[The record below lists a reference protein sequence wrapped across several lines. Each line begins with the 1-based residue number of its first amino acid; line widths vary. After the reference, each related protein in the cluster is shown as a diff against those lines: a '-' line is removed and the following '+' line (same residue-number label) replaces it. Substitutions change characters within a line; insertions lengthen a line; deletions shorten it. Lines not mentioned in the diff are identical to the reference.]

1 MPSTYEE
8 LDKLVRLAAFRFLEK
23 QTTVYGE
30 VLPRT
35 LLAEGFIFE
44 GRRVPLIGPQGI
56 FKPAVLPD
64 TPISITTAPPKPNV
78 PLPYDD
84 QLYQH
89 GLLSYRYRGKDPN
102 YPGNV
107 GLRRAMRNKVP
118 LIYHYG
124 IVPGRYLSIWPV
136 YIVGDDR
143 ARLTFTVAVDDA
155 RLATEVLPEW
165 GEELRRVYVAR
176 VTYQRLHQH
185 SFRERVLR
193 AYREQ
198 CAVCRLRHA
207 ELLEAAHILPDRHP
221 LGEPTVQNGLA
232 LCKLHHAAFDRH
244 ILGVRPDLV
253 VEIRRNILEE
263 VDGPMLQHGLKLM
276 HGKKL
281 HVPRSKN
288 LRPREEFLRERYDLF
303 LKAG

>member
-1 MPSTYEE
+1 MNDAGE
-8 LDKLVRLAAFRFLEK
+8 LDQRIRLAAFRFLEE
-23 QTTVYGE
+23 QTALHGE
-30 VLPRT
+30 VLPRSV
-35 LLAEGFIFE
+35 LAAGFTFE

-56 FKPAVLPD
+56 FRPAVLPEM
-64 TPISITTAPPKPNV
+64 PISITTAPPREGEP
-78 PLPYDD
+78 PPYDD
-84 QLYQH
+84 QLRPD
-89 GLLSYRYRGKDPN
+89 GLLSYRYRGTDPN
-102 YPGNV
+102 HPDNV
-107 GLRRAMRNKVP
+107 GLRLAMQRRAP

-136 YIVGDDR
+136 YVVGDDPP
-143 ARLTFTVAVDDA
+143 RLTFTIAVDDA
-155 RLATEVLPEW
+155 RLAHEVLPEW
-165 GEELRRVYVAR
+165 GDEVRRSYVAR
-176 VTYQRLHQH
+176 VTLHRLHQH

-253 VEIRRNILEE
+253 IQIRRDILDE
-263 VDGPMLQHGLKLM
+263 VDGPVLVHGLQQM
-276 HGKKL
+276 HGSRL
-281 HVPRSKN
+281 YVPRQEE
-288 LRPREEFLRERYDLF
+288 LRPRPEFLEERYELF
-303 LKAG
+303 LKAS